1 MNPTDNGTG
10 RERAGVG
17 VAVAVTG
24 RPPPGCHLA
33 VPSVAA
39 IKFHPQNV
47 QLNAQLLWQ

>member
-24 RPPPGCHLA
+24 RPGPSSWMPLGGA
-33 VPSVAA
+33 VGGG
-39 IKFHPQNV
+39 N
-47 QLNAQLLWQ
+47 

>member
-17 VAVAVTG
+17 VAVAG
-24 RPPPGCHLA
+24 RPPPASHLA

-47 QLNAQLLWQ
+47 KLNAQLLWQ